1 MQNDMTSPDNKQEL
15 TGDRMSERSVSES
28 TVSERAVSEAQCL
41 QLSALMDGDVPSAPE
56 LERLLANPEARAAWG
71 RYHLIRDAV
80 QNELPEQFC
89 DLSASISLALAD
101 EPTVLAPRPRPINAW
116 QKAVGFAVA
125 ASVFA
130 VAIVSFQSFQP
141 NTPAVATS
149 TELAPTMM
157 VAAPVSQVADAP
169 VVVDDERARL
179 EDMLI
184 NHTEAVSANGLNVM
198 LPYARVV
205 SDRIEIPVEELPVET
220 APDAPANAV
229 EQVQP

>member
-1 MQNDMTSPDNKQEL
+1 
-15 TGDRMSERSVSES
+15 MSEHQR
-28 TVSERAVSEAQCL
+28 L

-56 LERLLANPEARAAWG
+56 LERLLANQPARAVWG

-80 QNELPEQFC
+80 QNELPEQYC
-89 DLSASISLALAD
+89 DLSSSISLALAD
-101 EPTVLAPRPRPINAW
+101 EPTVLAPRPRPVTAW

-141 NTPAVATS
+141 NDAAVAS
-149 TELAPTMM
+149 SAESAPTMM

-205 SDRIEIPVEELPVET
+205 SDRIDVSIDEQPVEELPTEA
-220 APDAPANAV
+220 APVAPVSHA